1 MSYAKFPQLYNN
13 ALSSLLCQ
21 QCPTAVIVNIK
32 KILFRHF
39 RETFIT
45 QAGIKVI
52 SWAHGQS
59 DRTAKSAHAEIND
72 KQGPAGADLFC
83 APANI
88 TKFFSLMLPF
98 FAGKPIFSLG
108 GWEDVNIGYVAEMLM
123 CVWLIMCK
131 VTQTDSTLNG
141 CVKTRLAAAVINAD
155 SRQSLHK
162 SQQRKWHKNTL

>member
-21 QCPTAVIVNIK
+21 QCPTALIVNIKKILFRHK

-59 DRTAKSAHAEIND
+59 DWTAKSAHAEIND
-72 KQGPAGADLFC
+72 KQCPAGADLFC

-123 CVWLIMCK
+123 CVWLNMCK
-131 VTQTDSTLNG
+131 ITDWQHLKWL
-141 CVKTRLAAAVINAD
+141 CEDKTRCCCN
-155 SRQSLHK
+155 
-162 SQQRKWHKNTL
+162 